1 MSTLHHEE
9 ILESLFERVCEEVAE
24 KYPYLSNYEVES
36 MATTITEDRFQDLC
50 Q

>member
-24 KYPYLSNYEVES
+24 KYPYLSDYEVES
-36 MATTITEDRFQDLC
+36 MATTITEDRFEFLC